1 MVFLKLVEVEISFLL
16 PLLYTEEEGLD
27 QLEEP
32 RDVVLRIPQ
41 CKMVI
46 TQATEQLI
54 AFLVELLK

>member
-1 MVFLKLVEVEISFLL
+1 MVFLKLVEVEISLLL

-41 CKMVI
+41 CELVI
-46 TQATEQLI
+46 TQAAQ
-54 AFLVELLK
+54 